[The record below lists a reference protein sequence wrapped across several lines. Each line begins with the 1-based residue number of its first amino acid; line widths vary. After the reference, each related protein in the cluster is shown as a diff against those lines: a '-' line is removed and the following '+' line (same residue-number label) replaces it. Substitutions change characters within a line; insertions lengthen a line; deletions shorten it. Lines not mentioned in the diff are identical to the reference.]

1 MTVEIEYNDA
11 QVTAALRRLVNEM
24 GDASGIMSE
33 IGDHLIVS
41 TRKRMGEE
49 VSPEGTAWA
58 PRSEATLAAYRRRK
72 LPFGGVLHLSGQL
85 ERGLKT
91 EIGSD
96 YVIIASPEPYSA
108 TMQFGAAKG
117 AFGTTSRGGSI
128 PWGDIPARPFLGVS
142 DDDHTAILDIVNEA
156 LSRALAP

>member
-11 QVTAALRRLVNEM
+11 QVSAALQRLVNEL

-41 TRKRMGEE
+41 TRKRMDEE
-49 VSPEGTAWA
+49 VSPEETAWA

-72 LPFGGVLHLSGQL
+72 LSYGGVLHLSGQMWQ
-85 ERGLKT
+85 GLKT
-91 EIGSD
+91 EIGAD
-96 YVIIASPEPYSA
+96 YVIVGSPEPYA
-108 TMQFGAAKG
+108 AVMQFGAAKG
-117 AFGTTSRGGSI
+117 AFGTTSRGASI

-142 DDDHTAILDIVNEA
+142 DEDHTAILDIVSKA
-156 LSRALAP
+156 LARALAP